1 MSHHA
6 TRIETTRASAHP
18 SSSAAKAL
26 DPLCTRA
33 KSIALTTHTVGC
45 ERKKDPAPGAAESV
59 GVPKS
64 RISSQSACCVNTD
77 WTRPGVARSRLRPI
91 FTDYSPCPPDR
102 EPVRG
107 TAADDDFSVTRQLV
121 LPVRCESSRGPDS
134 IDSRMVPSE
143 QRSSGISRGWT
154 KNDDDRG
161 DPSRDSRNRTSRS
174 RNHASTRG
182 RFALLEGGDTSF
194 DLESSREFKMTRWI
208 SWSKYTTRIQRIQV
222 LLRFAVAILQRSL
235 FFLFT
240 FLLFRSVYDRRE
252 DRPAKITPRQGKYLL
267 GKLR

>member
-121 LPVRCESSRGPDS
+121 LPVRCESSRGAPIRSTREWSHRNNALLGFPVDGLKTTM
-134 IDSRMVPSE
+134 IEEIHRGTRGIELRDLETTRAPEGDSRSSKEETHPS
-143 QRSSGISRGWT
+143 ISRV
-154 KNDDDRG
+154 
-161 DPSRDSRNRTSRS
+161 
-174 RNHASTRG
+174 
-182 RFALLEGGDTSF
+182 
-194 DLESSREFKMTRWI
+194 LES
-208 SWSKYTTRIQRIQV
+208 
-222 LLRFAVAILQRSL
+222 LR
-235 FFLFT
+235 
-240 FLLFRSVYDRRE
+240 
-252 DRPAKITPRQGKYLL
+252 
-267 GKLR
+267 